1 MKEYFIL
8 QCKMTNRKLK
18 DFGLNPILGY
28 LMILTSFLVLSIYL
42 FHKTEFAQYAYILIS
57 LALTAKL
64 SEIGRNDFLKL
75 CFNNTHY
82 KLIRI
87 AENFSVTLPF
97 LIFLLYKQSFVGSV
111 ILVVLSL
118 LLGLSSFKTSLNYT
132 IPTPFYKKPFEFT
145 VGFRNTFFIFPIA
158 YILTYIAI
166 SVDNFNLGIFS
177 LLLIFIVLI
186 GFYPKSENEYFV
198 WTFSLTA
205 KQFIVEKIKTAL
217 FYTTILCLPILLP
230 LCFFYYTNL
239 VSLLTFYFIGCIFL
253 MTIIFA
259 KYAAYPDEMNIPE
272 VIIIA
277 ISAAF
282 PPFIF
287 VFAPYFYIK
296 ALKKLER
303 FLI

>member
-18 DFGLNPILGY
+18 DFGLNPLLGY
-28 LMILTSFLVLSIYL
+28 ILILTSFLALSIFL
-42 FHKTEFAQYAYILIS
+42 FHKTEFAQYVYILVS

-64 SEIGRNDFLKL
+64 SETGRNDFLKL
-75 CFNNTHY
+75 CFNKTHY

-118 LLGLSSFKTSLNYT
+118 LLGLSSFKTSLNFT
-132 IPTPFYKKPFEFT
+132 IPTPFHKKPFEFT
-145 VGFRNTFFIFPIA
+145 VGFRNAFFIFPIA
-158 YILTYIAI
+158 YFLTYIAI
-166 SVDNFNLGIFS
+166 SADNFNLGIFS
-177 LLLIFIVLI
+177 LLLIFIVVI
-186 GFYPKSENEYFV
+186 GFYPKPENEYFV
-198 WTFSLTA
+198 WSFALTS

-217 FYTTILCLPILLP
+217 FYTTILCLPVLLP
-230 LCFFYYTNL
+230 LCFFYYTNF
-239 VSLLTFYFIGCIFL
+239 VSLLTFYVIGCFFL

-272 VIIIA
+272 GIIIA
-277 ISAAF
+277 VSVAF
-282 PPFIF
+282 PPLIF

-303 FLI
+303 FLL